1 MPLNEPE
8 DTAEWSL
15 AAIELH
21 DAWRWLLRSH
31 GVARRTIG
39 LDTEQQPKLW
49 EALSPFTE
57 CCPWL
62 QDAEQYEW
70 IAERVTLLSPRNYE
84 AWAMR
89 GDAVRGIGA
98 APVARGFYVRAAE
111 LCETDAV
118 SLTLAAS
125 YREKAAECDRE
136 FHGHIEATS
145 EKLNEKLRLMGLIE

>member
-98 APVARGFYVRAAE
+98 APVARGFYVRA
-111 LCETDAV
+111 V
-118 SLTLAAS
+118 SQVRDGRGVSHACGKLQ
-125 YREKAAECDRE
+125 REGGRMRPRVPRP
-136 FHGHIEATS
+136 HRGHQ
-145 EKLNEKLRLMGLIE
+145 